1 MNNNLISVIVAV
13 FNVEQFLDRCI
24 ESIVTQTHKNLEII
38 LVDDGSTDGSG
49 KICDEWA
56 KKDSRIHA
64 LHKSNGGLSD
74 ARNFGLQAAHGKWI
88 GFIDGDDYVNPDMY
102 DSLFEKRVKDGIT
115 ICGYY
120 IVENMSTT
128 PVRGENRELT
138 QEEAASLYLDNE
150 LNSISSSS
158 STFTYFGSY
167 AWNKLYAIDVF
178 NDIKYPKNK
187 KFEDMYIMLELIH
200 NSSMIRI
207 IPECEYYYIQRKNS
221 ITHLKTIQTDALEA
235 RQKQKE
241 ELKKFWNIQDTR
253 IDKLITLE
261 YFSILKKYAII
272 PKSQRKYANLRKN
285 AWNNLRQMGY
295 DDFSL
300 KNKLKLFLCISM
312 PEFYHILYGI
322 NERAKYI

>member
-1 MNNNLISVIVAV
+1 MNNDLISVIVAV

-49 KICDEWA
+49 KICDEWE
-56 KKDSRIHA
+56 KKDFRIHA

-102 DSLFEKRVKDGIT
+102 DNLFEKRVKDGII

-120 IVENMSTT
+120 RVENMSTT

-138 QEEAASLYLDNE
+138 QEEAANLYLDNE
-150 LNSISSSS
+150 LNSISSR
-158 STFTYFGSY
+158 TFTYFGSY

-187 KFEDMYIMLELIH
+187 NFEDMYIMLELIH

-221 ITHLKTIQTDALEA
+221 VTHLKTIQTDALEA

-261 YFSILKKYAII
+261 YFSI
-272 PKSQRKYANLRKN
+272 
-285 AWNNLRQMGY
+285 
-295 DDFSL
+295 
-300 KNKLKLFLCISM
+300 
-312 PEFYHILYGI
+312 PELQ
-322 NERAKYI
+322 

>member
-1 MNNNLISVIVAV
+1 MNNDLISVIVAV

-49 KICDEWA
+49 KICDEWE
-56 KKDSRIHA
+56 KKDFRIHA
-64 LHKSNGGLSD
+64 LHKSNGGVSD

-102 DSLFEKRVKDGIT
+102 DNLFEKRVKDGII

-120 IVENMSTT
+120 RVENMSTT

-138 QEEAASLYLDNE
+138 QEEAANLYLDNE
-150 LNSISSSS
+150 LNSISS

-187 KFEDMYIMLELIH
+187 NFEDMYIMLELIH

-221 ITHLKTIQTDALEA
+221 VTHLKTIQTDALEA

-253 IDKLITLE
+253 IDKLITLA

-272 PKSQRKYANLRKN
+272 PKSQREKYADLRKN

-322 NERAKYI
+322 NERAKCI

>member
-1 MNNNLISVIVAV
+1 MNNDLISVIVAV

-49 KICDEWA
+49 KICDEWE
-56 KKDSRIHA
+56 KKDFRIRA

-102 DSLFEKRVKDGIT
+102 DNLFEKRVKDGIT

-138 QEEAASLYLDNE
+138 QEEAANLYLDNE
-150 LNSISSSS
+150 LNSISSN
-158 STFTYFGSY
+158 TFTYFGSY

-272 PKSQRKYANLRKN
+272 PTSQREKYADLRKN

-322 NERAKYI
+322 NERAKCI

>member
-1 MNNNLISVIVAV
+1 MNSNLISIIVAV

-150 LNSISSSS
+150 LNSISSS
-158 STFTYFGSY
+158 TFTYFGSY

-272 PKSQRKYANLRKN
+272 PKSQRKKYANLREN

>member
-1 MNNNLISVIVAV
+1 MNSNLISVIVAV

-24 ESIVTQTHKNLEII
+24 ESIVTQTHKSLEII

-150 LNSISSSS
+150 LNSISSS
-158 STFTYFGSY
+158 TFTYFGSY

-272 PKSQRKYANLRKN
+272 PKSQRKKYANLREN

>member
-1 MNNNLISVIVAV
+1 MNNDLISVIVAV

-49 KICDEWA
+49 NICDEWE
-56 KKDSRIHA
+56 KKDFRIHA
-64 LHKSNGGLSD
+64 LHKSNGGSSD

-102 DSLFEKRVKDGIT
+102 DNLFEKRVKDGII

-120 IVENMSTT
+120 RVENMSTT

-138 QEEAASLYLDNE
+138 QEEAANLYLDNE
-150 LNSISSSS
+150 LNSISSR
-158 STFTYFGSY
+158 TFTYFGSY

-187 KFEDMYIMLELIH
+187 NFEDMYIMLELIH

-221 ITHLKTIQTDALEA
+221 VTHLKTIQTDALEA

-272 PKSQRKYANLRKN
+272 PKSQREKYADLRKN

-322 NERAKYI
+322 NERAKCI

>member
-1 MNNNLISVIVAV
+1 MNNDLISVIVAV

-49 KICDEWA
+49 NICDEWE
-56 KKDSRIHA
+56 KKDFRIHA

-102 DSLFEKRVKDGIT
+102 DNLFEKRVKDGII

-120 IVENMSTT
+120 RVENMSTT

-138 QEEAASLYLDNE
+138 QEEAANLYLDNE
-150 LNSISSSS
+150 LNSISSR
-158 STFTYFGSY
+158 TFTYFGSY

-187 KFEDMYIMLELIH
+187 NFEDMYIMLELIH

-221 ITHLKTIQTDALEA
+221 VTHLKTIQTDALEA

-272 PKSQRKYANLRKN
+272 PKSQREKYADLRKN

-322 NERAKYI
+322 NERAKCI

>member
-1 MNNNLISVIVAV
+1 MNNDLISVIVAV

-49 KICDEWA
+49 KICDEWE
-56 KKDSRIHA
+56 KKDFRIHA

-102 DSLFEKRVKDGIT
+102 DNLFEKRVKDGMI

-120 IVENMSTT
+120 RVENMSTT

-138 QEEAASLYLDNE
+138 QEEAANLYLDNE
-150 LNSISSSS
+150 LNSISSR
-158 STFTYFGSY
+158 TFTYFGSY

-187 KFEDMYIMLELIH
+187 NFEDMYIMLELIH

-272 PKSQRKYANLRKN
+272 PKSQREKYADLRKN
-285 AWNNLRQMGY
+285 AWNNLRQIGY

-322 NERAKYI
+322 NERAKCI